1 VSVFS
6 YNLSNDLCHLKVN
19 ITSLMLDAHNLILH
33 LGVENPMLVLIMGCV
48 GLTLNIISAVFLHG
62 MYTRLAKSYLGKLLI
77 IAEHDHGPSSLPNV
91 EEQDSASI
99 ELTDVCSLCLC

>member
-1 VSVFS
+1 MSVSS

-19 ITSLMLDAHNLILH
+19 ITSLMLDARNLILH

-62 MYTRLAKSYLGKLLI
+62 MYTRLAKSYLRKLLI

-91 EEQDSASI
+91 EEKDSASI